1 MNVECYEAKSTDE
14 SGGPMNRQYR
24 WRLLEYR
31 HQEHSPAYALY
42 HWADEPDLRRTLR
55 DATGLESELA
65 QIPTAWG
72 QIVRLMDWVHHLFP
86 HQGRD
91 EAPDLSGLAL
101 LRAARD
107 GAVTFRCVEFAHM
120 LQHVLAAFA
129 FPARVVALRRPAADD
144 GLGKGHVVVDVWSG
158 DHAKW
163 VVLDPQLNLYY
174 TARDGAVLSAWEI
187 HDRVRTGQFQDL
199 QMSRAT
205 DIRQDYTPMEA
216 RDSVDYETMEIPEG
230 FDRDEVWR
238 SLPDHG
244 DVDSFIRFWEE
255 YYYQLVFRR
264 SYSLH
269 RPKSTM
275 QREARRNLF
284 YHDAAVL
291 PPIVFQRMA
300 QAVTFTTD
308 RSKIAVPVNGV
319 EVQWIPAVS
328 ADTSLDAMRQIEVT
342 LHHSMPWFDHYVVTM
357 NAEHWTTQDSVLPLS
372 LRSGENTISVRPV
385 NDYGRSGEQA
395 VVRLWVN

>member
-1 MNVECYEAKSTDE
+1 
-14 SGGPMNRQYR
+14 MNRQYR
-24 WRLLEYR
+24 WHLLEYQ
-31 HQEHSPAYALY
+31 HQEQSPAYGLY

-65 QIPTAWG
+65 QIPTSWG
-72 QIVRLMDWVHHLFP
+72 QIVRLMDWVHHLSH

-120 LQHVLAAFA
+120 LQQVLAAFA
-129 FPARVVALRRPAADD
+129 FPARVVALRRPAAED
-144 GLGKGHVVVDVWSG
+144 GFGKGHVVVDVWSG

-187 HDRVRTGQFQDL
+187 HDCVRAAQFHDL
-199 QMSRAT
+199 QMSREA

-216 RDSVDYETMEIPEG
+216 RDRVDYETMEVPEG
-230 FDRDEVWR
+230 FDRDEAWR

-244 DVDSFIRFWEE
+244 DVDSFIRFWKE
-255 YYYQLVFRR
+255 YYHQLAFRR

-269 RPKSTM
+269 RPTSTIAP
-275 QREARRNLF
+275 QDLF
-284 YHDAAVL
+284 YHDATML

-319 EVQWIPAVS
+319 EVQWAPVLS
-328 ADTSLDAMRQIEVT
+328 ADPSPDSTRHIEVT
-342 LHHSMPWFDHYVVTM
+342 LRHSMPWFDHYAVTM

-372 LRSGENTISVRPV
+372 LRSGENTIAVRPV
-385 NDYGRSGEQA
+385 NDCGRSGEQA